1 MSSVKSCLQDCIAT
15 RYSCAH
21 NYPLTLWRLP
31 TKGPEAKVAR
41 RILCI
46 HGFLDSGR
54 SFARLAR
61 ELPSNYEVYAPDLRG
76 HGRSRPL
83 APGCSAHY
91 WDHAKDLSVLIDQ
104 FNQAQT
110 PFDLMI
116 GHSMGA
122 NVASL
127 IMGGRPQLVPQ
138 LLILDILGGMPE
150 APEAQAKRLGEV
162 LRGLQKKK
170 DFKPVASLQEAVA
183 RLKALNPH
191 LSEEGALWM
200 AHANLDQQEDGTFL
214 FAFDKELRGKTLFRF
229 PQEFWLSLFEQM
241 KHHTWVVRG
250 EKGYLPKGEDEPLV
264 QERLDAL
271 GLQQAHTL
279 MGKGHHLHVDAVVEL
294 AAYIMA
300 LPPWNNAQAQQ

>member
-1 MSSVKSCLQDCIAT
+1 MSSVSSILQDCIPT
-15 RYSCAH
+15 IYSCAH

-31 TKGPEAKVAR
+31 TTGPKAKVAR
-41 RILCI
+41 RLLCI

-83 APGCSAHY
+83 SPGCSAHY

-150 APEAQAKRLGEV
+150 APEAQAKRLGTV
-162 LRGLQKKK
+162 LQGLQKKK
-170 DFKPVASLQEAVA
+170 DFKPVGSLQEAVA

-191 LSEEGALWM
+191 LSAEGALWM

-229 PQEFWLSLFEQM
+229 PQEFWISLFEKM
-241 KHHTWVVRG
+241 KHKTWVVRG
-250 EKGYLPKGEDEPLV
+250 ENGYLPKGEDEPLV
-264 QERLDAL
+264 QERLNAL

-279 MGKGHHLHVDAVVEL
+279 MDKGHHLHVDAVPEL

-300 LPPWNNAQAQQ
+300 LPPWNSPQAQQ